1 MQESNITYKNLGIFL
16 VSLLLINIAVGF
28 YNSFTKKNASKSLSV
43 NYIIKNTK
51 VFEKNPSDVTV
62 DYISESS
69 EMIEIFNKYQ
79 FSVDNLLNN
88 QSSNLVIFSSL
99 PKDFMDIQPVIERK
113 RLFINTLIPIIYSEN
128 LQILDDRKKILDWWR
143 ESDGENFS
151 RDFWPQWLFELSEKY
166 ESSDSNLGN
175 LLVRVDIIPIS
186 LALAQAAEES
196 GWGTSRFVMEG
207 NALFGQWTLS
217 SSGGMIPNE
226 RSPMKKHKVKKFST
240 LIDGVRAYALNLNT
254 HGAYRVFRLKREKA
268 RKASSV
274 MTGIKLSKYLKAYS
288 ERGLDYITTIQ
299 KIIRTNRL
307 GQLDK
312 ARLRYKKLDEILPWF
327 RIETQEF

>member
-1 MQESNITYKNLGIFL
+1 MQEPNITYKNLGIFL
-16 VSLLLINIAVGF
+16 ISLLLINIAVGF
-28 YNSFTKKNASKSLSV
+28 YNGFSKKKDVKNLSV
-43 NYIIKNTK
+43 NYTIRNTK
-51 VFEKNPSDVTV
+51 IFNSNTSDVTV

-166 ESSDSNLGN
+166 GSSDSNLGN
-175 LLVRVDIIPIS
+175 LLIRVDIIPIS
-186 LALAQAAEES
+186 LALAQAAIES
-196 GWGTSRFVMEG
+196 GWGTSRYSREG
-207 NALFGQWTLS
+207 NAVFGQYTFDESKGLKPKDRNKNDEFF
-217 SSGGMIPNE
+217 I
-226 RSPMKKHKVKKFST
+226 KKFSN
-240 LIDGVRAYALNLNT
+240 LSESVRSYLKNINTHLAYADFREERKKLRMSGENLSGYKLVN
-254 HGAYRVFRLKREKA
+254 FLKD
-268 RKASSV
+268 
-274 MTGIKLSKYLKAYS
+274 YS
-288 ERGLDYITTIQ
+288 ERREFYIKDVKEIMSSNNFQ
-299 KIIRTNRL
+299 KY
-307 GQLDK
+307 DK
-312 ARLRYKKLDEILPWF
+312 GNVLN
-327 RIETQEF
+327 